1 MAIFD
6 VTVMGAGVFG
16 LSVAFACA
24 QRGAKVRVVERTGVA
39 AGCSGGVVGMLAP
52 PHAPENWNDIKEFQ
66 FQSLISAEEFW
77 TRASELS
84 GLPTGYGRV
93 GRLQPIDTDR
103 ALQLAWERAGT
114 ARECWQG
121 KALWEV
127 IEAPDTDWSP
137 VSQTGLV
144 IHDTL
149 SARIHPRSAC
159 DALAGGAIRALG
171 GEVVIGDAPPPRQVV
186 WATGLAGLQ
195 ALSAERGK
203 QIGNGGVKGQAAVLG
218 GLDARGGMAQV
229 ATGPVLI
236 VPHEN
241 GTVAVGSTSERE
253 YTSADKTDEQ
263 LDEILLKAGAVLPVL
278 KAAPPVVER
287 WAGLRPPRARSRA
300 PMLGA
305 WPGGRSGEFIAN
317 GGFKIGF
324 GMAPPKVAEV
334 MADLVLE
341 GGVDHIPDRF
351 RVEASL

>member
-1 MAIFD
+1 MATVD

-24 QRGAKVRVVERTGVA
+24 LRGAKVRVIERTGVA

-52 PHAPENWNDIKEFQ
+52 HAPENWNDIKEFQ
-66 FQSLISAEEFW
+66 FQSLIMAEAFW
-77 TRASELS
+77 QRAAELS

-93 GRLQPIDTDR
+93 GRLQPIDTER
-103 ALQLAWERAGT
+103 GLELARERAQT

-121 KALWEV
+121 MARWEV
-127 IEAPDTDWSP
+127 VEATGGDWSP
-137 VSQTGLV
+137 QSETGRL

-159 DALAGGAIRALG
+159 NAMASAIQALG
-171 GEVVIGDAPPPRQVV
+171 GEVVIGDAPAQGRVI

-195 ALSAERGK
+195 TLSAERDK
-203 QIGNGGVKGQAAVLG
+203 QVGNGVKGQAALL
-218 GLDARGGMAQV
+218 GLDARGMAQV
-229 ATGPVLI
+229 AAGPVLI

-241 GTVAVGSTSERE
+241 GTVAVGSTSERDYASPDE
-253 YTSADKTDEQ
+253 TDEL
-263 LDEILLKAGAVLPVL
+263 LDDILLKAGEVLPVL
-278 KAAPPVVER
+278 RAAPVIER
-287 WAGLRPPRARSRA
+287 WAGLRPRARSRA
-300 PMLGA
+300 PMLGL
-305 WPGGRSGEFIAN
+305 WPGRDQEYIAN

-324 GMAPPKVAEV
+324 GMAPNVAEV

-341 GGVDHIPDRF
+341 GEDRIPERF